1 MMVVIWLVMMMVVMI
16 MMIVNDDDGN
26 LYHHKSMNPPKL
38 DEVHVTTG
46 AKIEMTFTPWSKNTQ
61 VRHVKLNKNE
71 NLDMADCPAMSFF
84 FV

>member
-1 MMVVIWLVMMMVVMI
+1 MMMVVIWLVMMMVVMI

-46 AKIEMTFTPWSKNTQ
+46 AKIEMTFTPWSNKSQ
-61 VRHVKLNKNE
+61 VFEIDDKCE
-71 NLDMADCPAMSFF
+71 
-84 FV
+84 